1 MERKLTLYKLCFA
14 EMDDQENESE
24 ALMHILTDATA
35 EPIMLS
41 YRFLENITDN
51 FSKDL
56 EIGTGGFGVVY
67 MVSLFLN
74 IISIFLNIRYFILW
88 NQMPMQCK

>member
-1 MERKLTLYKLCFA
+1 MHGLENQSETLV
-14 EMDDQENESE
+14 D
-24 ALMHILTDATA
+24 ILTDATA

-41 YRFLENITDN
+41 YKFLENITDN

-67 MVSLFLN
+67 MVSCNF
-74 IISIFLNIRYFILW
+74 F
-88 NQMPMQCK
+88 